1 MQKVFS
7 AVVITYQ
14 ICGCMQ
20 NIIRY
25 FKFNFLFV
33 SIYKQLSALPTLQ
46 FISSFEKIRSAY
58 HFIDVDH
65 LS

>member
-7 AVVITYQ
+7 AVVTTYQ

-25 FKFNFLFV
+25 FQFNFFFV

-46 FISSFEKIRSAY
+46 FISSFEEIRSAY

>member
-7 AVVITYQ
+7 VVVTTYQ
-14 ICGCMQ
+14 ICGYMQ

-25 FKFNFLFV
+25 LKFNFFFV

-58 HFIDVDH
+58 HSIDVDH